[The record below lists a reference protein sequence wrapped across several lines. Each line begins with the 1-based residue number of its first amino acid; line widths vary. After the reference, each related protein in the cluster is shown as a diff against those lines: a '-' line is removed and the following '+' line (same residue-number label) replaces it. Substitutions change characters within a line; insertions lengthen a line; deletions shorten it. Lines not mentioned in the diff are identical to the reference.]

1 MFPVEG
7 QKLNFWNWTLSI
19 TKGLKTISAY
29 VLECIFD
36 MLKDILPALQIVT
49 AASCPIVQWDK
60 VLINSGSDF
69 LGYATHN
76 SIFQY
81 FQKYKYYSCPQ
92 FMRKRP
98 KS

>member
-36 MLKDILPALQIVT
+36 MLKDILPTLQIVT
-49 AASCPIVQWDK
+49 AASCPIVQWGLLDFRCPYLHWVNIK
-60 VLINSGSDF
+60 EINNNCHD
-69 LGYATHN
+69 A
-76 SIFQY
+76 
-81 FQKYKYYSCPQ
+81 
-92 FMRKRP
+92 
-98 KS
+98 